1 MVTSNQER
9 RTLRARH
16 GVLLLG
22 IATLAASCAAQAGD
36 FGVLGDAVRASK
48 LIIDARLRLED
59 VDQEPFADQA
69 DALTLRSRLGFET
82 GKAWQT
88 ALLVEG
94 EFVWPLV
101 TDYNSTINGK
111 TAYPTVS
118 DPRSHEIN
126 RLQLTNT
133 ALVQTTVTLGRQRIN
148 LDDQRFIGNS
158 GWRQNEQTFDSLQV
172 VNKSVPN
179 LTLDAAYITQV
190 NRVLGPDSPQGRY
203 QGDSYL
209 GNVSYQLPVGRL
221 TVFGY
226 WLQFDPIAAVPAA
239 VRDSSET
246 LGVRFAGEK
255 PWHEFKLAYAA
266 SYAEQQQ
273 YGANPLRFDNH
284 YSLLE
289 LTGTYRMWSLGVGS
303 ETLAGNGVKGF
314 TTPLASLHKFQ
325 GWADKFTV
333 TPADG
338 IVDRYLTAGISAQ
351 RFGWID
357 AWSAQANYHAYQAQ
371 RVSLDYGTEVGVQ
384 LQGKWHRFTGNVK
397 YAHYTADRLLT
408 DTSKFWVQLE
418 YQW

>member
-1 MVTSNQER
+1 M
-9 RTLRARH
+9 
-16 GVLLLG
+16 LLG
-22 IATLAASCAAQAGD
+22 IAALAAGCAAQAGD
-36 FGVLGDAVRASK
+36 FGTLGDAVRASK
-48 LIIDARLRLED
+48 LIVDARLRLEE
-59 VDQEPFADQA
+59 VDQQPFADQA
-69 DALTLRSRLGFET
+69 NALTLRSRLGFET

-101 TDYNSTINGK
+101 TDYNSMINGK
-111 TAYPTVS
+111 TVYPTVS

-133 ALVQTTVTLGRQRIN
+133 AIPQTTVTLGRQRIM

-158 GWRQNEQTFDSLQV
+158 GWRQNEQTYDSLQI

-179 LTLDAAYITQV
+179 LTLDGAYITQV
-190 NRVLGPDSPQGRY
+190 NRVFGPDSPQGRY

-246 LGVRFAGEK
+246 FGARFAGEK

-289 LTGTYRMWSLGVGS
+289 LTGTYRLWSLGVGS

-325 GWADKFTV
+325 GWADKFLV

-338 IVDRYLTAGISAQ
+338 IVDRYVTLGISAQ
-351 RFGWID
+351 RLGWID
-357 AWSAQANYHAYQAQ
+357 AWSAQANYHVYEAQ
-371 RVSLDYGTEVGVQ
+371 RISLDYGTEIGVQ
-384 LQGKWHRFTGNVK
+384 LQAKWHHFTGSLK
-397 YAHYTADRLLT
+397 YADYTAERLLT
-408 DTSKFWVQLE
+408 DTSKLWVQLE